1 MNLTAT
7 DMQSIK
13 LVVKEV
19 IAEDVT
25 PRFQKL
31 ETRLE
36 AKIDR
41 NHAVNIRYH
50 LETRKLLAD
59 HIQKYDRFREDIAR
73 AATAI

>member
-1 MNLTAT
+1 MSLTAT

-13 LVVKEV
+13 SIVKEV
-19 IAEDVT
+19 IAEDVM

-31 ETRLE
+31 ET
-36 AKIDR
+36 KIDR
-41 NHAVNIRYH
+41 NHTLNIHYH

-73 AATAI
+73 AATATVQQ